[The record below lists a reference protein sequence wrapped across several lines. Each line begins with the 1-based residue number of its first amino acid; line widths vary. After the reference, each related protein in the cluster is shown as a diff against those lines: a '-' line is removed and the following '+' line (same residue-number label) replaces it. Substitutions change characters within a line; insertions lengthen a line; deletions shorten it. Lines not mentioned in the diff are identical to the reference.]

1 MKLMQAFLLLLIAS
15 LIVIPVYAQSE
26 IPPIPSPPP
35 EGQYVLDE
43 LDWLTG
49 LEESRIN
56 AIVRELDNAGIADIA
71 VVTHND
77 CGSDKL
83 EFRKK
88 LFDTWGIGH
97 RSAGDGLLI
106 LVCWYDGDETRRSV
120 EQFYGPGLNRVLNSS
135 KTDQVAQENFV
146 PAFRQN
152 NPGDGLVAM
161 VKAYDAL
168 LRSPKGSNNFLDS
181 LMDYWKGLD
190 DGLQFLMVMLLVFVI
205 ITIKERFFS
214 RSGTDYFDR
223 ERYPYER
230 DSFSDHGSTDRDSS
244 DRGSGSSTRF

>member
-1 MKLMQAFLLLLIAS
+1 MKLMQAFLLLIIAS
-15 LIVIPVYAQSE
+15 FIGIPVYAQSE
-26 IPPIPSPPP
+26 IPSIPSPPP
-35 EGQYVLDE
+35 EGHYVLDE

-49 LEESRIN
+49 VEESRIN

-71 VVTHND
+71 VVTHNN

-83 EFRKK
+83 KFRKE

-97 RSAGDGLLI
+97 TNDGDGLLI

-120 EQFYGPGLNRVLNSS
+120 EQHFGPGLNRALNSS

-152 NPGDGLVAM
+152 KPGDGLVAM

-181 LMDYWKGLD
+181 LIDYWKGLD
-190 DGLQFLMVMLLVFVI
+190 DGFQFIMVMLLVFVI
-205 ITIKERFFS
+205 ISIKERFFS
-214 RSGTDYFDR
+214 GSGTGYFDR

-230 DSFSDHGSTDRDSS
+230 DSFRDHGGNDRDTS
-244 DRGSGSSTRF
+244 DRGGGSSTRF